1 MACCMNSIAI
11 SKPNSSP
18 AKRVN
23 LLMMEQAP
31 KIDSKNSKKEVQTQ
45 TLQFQTRTCSLM
57 IQVIGNFLDFL
68 VQREKK
74 RAFTHHPVH
83 ARKKSRPKS
92 ARSLAKLNM
101 NVYISTVGSATP
113 RISNGWPPMI
123 ECIIPQSA
131 VDAKVWTAVRTPSA
145 GNKIKYHVQTCILSC
160 LWCLWYLEFS
170 DANTIGLNRSTKEKY
185 QCSFPV
191 VPQMK

>member
-1 MACCMNSIAI
+1 MACCINSIAI

-57 IQVIGNFLDFL
+57 IQIIGNFFGFP
-68 VQREKK
+68 VSERKKEK

-83 ARKKSRPKS
+83 ARNNSRPKS

-113 RISNGWPPMI
+113 RISKGWPPMI

-145 GNKIKYHVQTCILSC
+145 GTKIKYHVQACIC
-160 LWCLWYLEFS
+160 HVY
-170 DANTIGLNRSTKEKY
+170 DAYDTWNFQMQTRSA
-185 QCSFPV
+185 
-191 VPQMK
+191 